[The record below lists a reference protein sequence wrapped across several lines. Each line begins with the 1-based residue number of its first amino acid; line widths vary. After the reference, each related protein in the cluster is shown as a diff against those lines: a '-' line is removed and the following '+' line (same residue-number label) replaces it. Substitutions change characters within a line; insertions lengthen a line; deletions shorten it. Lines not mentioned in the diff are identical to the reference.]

1 MFKKE
6 WQNNQVQ
13 AVIAIIAFGMR
24 IGKSDVRF
32 VFHYTVPTTL
42 EIYYQGTGR
51 AGRDV
56 LFFFLIISFFVLC
69 VILELCKK

>member
-51 AGRDV
+51 ADKDG
-56 LFFFLIISFFVLC
+56 FFFLIISFFILYAVL
-69 VILELCKK
+69 

>member
-42 EIYYQGTGR
+42 KIYYQGTGR
-51 AGRDV
+51 ADRDGLFLFSLLYHFFILYAV
-56 LFFFLIISFFVLC
+56 L
-69 VILELCKK
+69 